1 MKENKG
7 SVFQQWHS
15 AILPNYTMIL
25 HSLISLLNR
34 LPRSAFFITQQDIDD
49 LTLLAAAFD
58 VEIEGNLRDRQVFN
72 HYLGVLK
79 KKAKEA
85 AEKELRPGNPVE
97 EVIDNI
103 PQEWKDL
110 NWNPKNLKKKL
121 IGDEDGEE

>member
-1 MKENKG
+1 MNENKG
-7 SVFQQWHS
+7 SVFQQWHG

-58 VEIEGNLRDRQVFN
+58 VRIEGNLRDRQVFN
-72 HYLGVLK
+72 HYLGILK

-85 AEKELRPGNPVE
+85 AEKELKPTDPYAQIVSSIKE
-97 EVIDNI
+97 D
-103 PQEWKDL
+103 DL
-110 NWNPKNLKKKL
+110 RQM
-121 IGDEDGEE
+121 EGEKV